1 METNTRKSYPLWDK
15 KWFINAPKEDIL
27 SLKVRSAQLEMAR
40 LWATE
45 NKSLEEIAKMFSV
58 TRERVRQCISKVLA
72 MLRVRSLRREG
83 VEYHSPITWEEF
95 DRILNEAGHKNK

>member
-1 METNTRKSYPLWDK
+1 MESNTSYPVWDK
-15 KWFINAPKEDIL
+15 KWFISAPKEDIL

-45 NKSLEEIAKMFSV
+45 NKSLEEIAKMYSV

-83 VEYHSPITWEEF
+83 IEHHSPITEEEF
-95 DRILNEAGHKNK
+95 NQILDGTWHKDK